1 MSKEQT
7 MKSHILRKLTTS
19 IIIAAL
25 LVSCGTPSER
35 DLPEPEQLKVET
47 QQQTLELVYD
57 EPARGWETEALPM
70 GNGFIGAMLYGGV
83 NSDRIQINEHTL
95 WSGGPGASPDYYGG
109 MSSASAEE
117 NRKNLKYVRT
127 KLQELMTD
135 FTENHSAK
143 MSVGELVTENYPNLS
158 PDIMNAINSLKGEKT
173 NYGSYQ
179 SLGEIVINDIA
190 ENHVSI
196 TDNGH
201 TVNAQETSE
210 RLFGRCS

>member
-1 MSKEQT
+1 
-7 MKSHILRKLTTS
+7 MKSHILKKLTSS

-95 WSGGPGASPDYYGG
+95 WSGGPGANPDYDGG

-117 NRKNLKYVRT
+117 NRKNLRSGGNR
-127 KLQELMTD
+127 LFLD
-135 FTENHSAK
+135 LCNC
-143 MSVGELVTENYPNLS
+143 LNN
-158 PDIMNAINSLKGEKT
+158 
-173 NYGSYQ
+173 
-179 SLGEIVINDIA
+179 
-190 ENHVSI
+190 
-196 TDNGH
+196 TDNQ
-201 TVNAQETSE
+201 TDCRRS
-210 RLFGRCS
+210 

>member
-1 MSKEQT
+1 MRLFK
-7 MKSHILRKLTTS
+7 IF
-19 IIIAAL
+19 A
-25 LVSCGTPSER
+25 V
-35 DLPEPEQLKVET
+35 
-47 QQQTLELVYD
+47 
-57 EPARGWETEALPM
+57 
-70 GNGFIGAMLYGGV
+70 
-83 NSDRIQINEHTL
+83 
-95 WSGGPGASPDYYGG
+95 
-109 MSSASAEE
+109 